1 MVLSLLLLEA
11 HMAEIR
17 IDQTETLEPEARE
30 IADRLWTNYDDEF
43 GDTFERRSF
52 AFTARRDGR
61 VVGVATGWRGM
72 GMAYLFELIVD
83 PELRGQ
89 GIGARLLA
97 AFEALA
103 QAEGQHR
110 LALMTARDRPARQM
124 YQHHGWQIESE
135 LPNWF
140 SGQTYVHMR
149 KDV

>member
-1 MVLSLLLLEA
+1 MTSHIA
-11 HMAEIR
+11 DIR

-30 IADRLWTNYDDEF
+30 ITDRLWTRHDEEV
-43 GDTFERRSF
+43 GETFERRPF
-52 AFTARRDGR
+52 AFTARQEGR

-89 GIGARLLA
+89 GIGSRLLA
-97 AFEALA
+97 AFERMA
-103 QAEGQHR
+103 QTEGQHR
-110 LALMTARDRPARQM
+110 LALMTARDWPARQM
-124 YQHHGWQIESE
+124 YEHHGWWIESE